1 MPNMHDSVY
10 EIAGDDPRMAKL
22 LRASLAKLAA
32 GPEGPLREMAEG
44 VLNGE
49 VDLRQAAMSDA
60 YGDEL
65 GAAFGRFWS
74 RYEQLDQRER
84 DDLVRQT
91 EEQLDELLDGPS
103 PS

>member
-1 MPNMHDSVY
+1 MHDSVY
-10 EIAGDDPRMAKL
+10 ELVGDDPRLAKL
-22 LRASLAKLAA
+22 LRASLSKLAD

-44 VLNGE
+44 VLSGH

-74 RYEQLDQRER
+74 HYEQLDQRER
-84 DDLVRQT
+84 DELVRQAGQ
-91 EEQLDELLDGPS
+91 QLDELLDGPR